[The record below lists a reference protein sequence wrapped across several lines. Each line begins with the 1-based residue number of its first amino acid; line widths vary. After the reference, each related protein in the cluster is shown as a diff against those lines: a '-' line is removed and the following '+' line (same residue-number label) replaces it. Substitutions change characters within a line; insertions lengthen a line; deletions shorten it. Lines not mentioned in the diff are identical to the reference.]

1 MGWTLVD
8 RSREFI
14 ERGKGGGRMCGRGRI
29 TIQTFH
35 ALHFGWEEN
44 GVVQSGV
51 RTVVVV
57 VVVVV

>member
-1 MGWTLVD
+1 
-8 RSREFI
+8 
-14 ERGKGGGRMCGRGRI
+14 MCGRGRI

-57 VVVVV
+57 GVVVV